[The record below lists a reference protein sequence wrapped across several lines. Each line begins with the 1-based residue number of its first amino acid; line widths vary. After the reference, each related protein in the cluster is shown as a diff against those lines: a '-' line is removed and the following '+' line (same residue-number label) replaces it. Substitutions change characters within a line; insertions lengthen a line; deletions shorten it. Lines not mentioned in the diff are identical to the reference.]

1 MRRTLIQAW
10 HRRPMTVPDNWE
22 GEIPE
27 VIANRDPGAEYEGS
41 RIPGEYLV

>member
-1 MRRTLIQAW
+1 
-10 HRRPMTVPDNWE
+10 MTVPDNWE